1 MSLSFRGDYLIKGT
15 LLIAESPLFA
25 LRSDAKAL
33 VLEHITQRHPCVKR
47 HASHTDLMRHKH
59 GCRVYGGQ
67 QLSVRLADDVNAT
80 GHVITPLEVLREESF
95 VRPVVH

>member
-1 MSLSFRGDYLIKGT
+1 MCDLIH
-15 LLIAESPLFA
+15 
-25 LRSDAKAL
+25 R
-33 VLEHITQRHPCVKR
+33 KR
-47 HASHTDLMRHKH
+47 RTSRTDLMRHKQ
-59 GCRVYGGQ
+59 GCHIDCCQ